1 MSAEIGAKAPELS
14 AINSDKQPVKLADLE
29 GSPALL
35 VFFPGAFT
43 GGCQKEACDFRD
55 SISDYNDVGVKVY
68 GISVDSFFVQNAFI
82 KENELNFPFLSDYT
96 RQTIEDF
103 GIAINDFAGMPG
115 YTSSTRSVFL
125 LDANGVVQYKA
136 SVAPTE
142 QPNLDE
148 LKEAVQKL
156 S

>member
-14 AINSDKQPVKLADLE
+14 AINSDKQPVKLADLA

-68 GISVDSFFVQNAFI
+68 GISVDSFFVQNALI
-82 KENELNFPFLSDYT
+82 KDP
-96 RQTIEDF
+96 
-103 GIAINDFAGMPG
+103 
-115 YTSSTRSVFL
+115 
-125 LDANGVVQYKA
+125 
-136 SVAPTE
+136 
-142 QPNLDE
+142 
-148 LKEAVQKL
+148 
-156 S
+156 

>member
-35 VFFPGAFT
+35 VVFRGAFT

-96 RQTIEDF
+96 RQIIEDF

-115 YTSSTRSVFL
+115 YTASERAVFIV
-125 LDANGVVQYKA
+125 DEEGDVMWKWVGENPGK
-136 SVAPTE
+136 
-142 QPNLDE
+142 QPDYDE
-148 LKEAVQKL
+148 VLSAVGA
-156 S
+156 

>member
-1 MSAEIGAKAPELS
+1 MSIEIGDSIKDLS
-14 AINSDKQPVKLADLE
+14 LPDGTNTFHNINDFLDKKLVLA
-29 GSPALL
+29 
-35 VFFPGAFT
+35 FFPGAFT

-55 SISDYNDVGVKVY
+55 SISDYNDVGVNVY
-68 GISVDSFFVQNAFI
+68 GLSVDSFFVQNAFI
-82 KENELNFPFLSDYT
+82 KENDLNFPFLSDYT

-103 GIAINDFAGMPG
+103 GIAIHDFAGMPG
-115 YTSSTRSVFL
+115 YTSSTRSLFL

-148 LKEAVQKL
+148 LKEALQKL

>member
-1 MSAEIGAKAPELS
+1 MSAETGKKAPELS
-14 AINSDKQPVKLADLE
+14 ALNSDKQPVKLADLQ

-55 SISDYNDVGVKVY
+55 SISDYSDLGVKVY

-82 KENELNFPFLSDYT
+82 KENNLNFPFLSDYT

-103 GIAINDFAGMPG
+103 GIAIHDFAGMPG

-125 LDANGVVQYKA
+125 LDAEGVIQYQA

-142 QPNLDE
+142 QPNLGE
-148 LKEAVQKL
+148 LKEALQGL
-156 S
+156 N